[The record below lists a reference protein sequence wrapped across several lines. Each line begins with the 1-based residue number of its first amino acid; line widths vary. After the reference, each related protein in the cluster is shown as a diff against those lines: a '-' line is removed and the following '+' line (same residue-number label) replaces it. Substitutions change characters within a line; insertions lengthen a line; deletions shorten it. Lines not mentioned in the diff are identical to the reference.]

1 MENEIKVRNIT
12 DLENEIVYTI
22 NEKNVV
28 VAARDLYGNM
38 LPIPSYEEINRI
50 ETQNK

>member
-12 DLENEIVYTI
+12 DLENEIVYTV
-22 NEKNVV
+22 NENNVV

-38 LPIPSYEEINRI
+38 LPIPSYEEINNLNI
-50 ETQNK
+50 K